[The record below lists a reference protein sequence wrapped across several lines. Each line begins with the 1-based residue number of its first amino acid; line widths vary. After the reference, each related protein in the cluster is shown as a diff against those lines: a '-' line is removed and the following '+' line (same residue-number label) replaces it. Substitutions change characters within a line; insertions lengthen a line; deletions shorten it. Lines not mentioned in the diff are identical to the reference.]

1 MKETKYEGYSAT
13 ETGEVYSFKKKTMRK
28 LAPEYIRSGY
38 IRYKLSVN
46 GVTIRVL
53 AHRLVYETYIGEIPD
68 KLFVNHKD
76 GNKRNNHVD
85 NLELVS
91 NQENVIHA
99 VKNNLIKVGEEHIS
113 AKISD
118 DTLLSMLEEVSKG
131 VTPRSISLKHNV
143 SQSYLYRI
151 LEGTERPNI
160 WDKVKE
166 RGINLKPGEYTP
178 YQLRVS
184 DDLIIKM
191 IREVQAGN
199 TCKSV
204 SLKYGFDGSYMQK
217 IMSKKRRKD
226 IWDKL

>member
-1 MKETKYEGYSAT
+1 MKETKYEGYSIT
-13 ETGEVYSFKKKTMRK
+13 ETGELYSFKKKTMRK

-46 GVTIRVL
+46 GIVIRIL
-53 AHRLVYETYIGEIPD
+53 AHRLVYETYVGEIPD
-68 KLFVNHKD
+68 GLFVNHID
-76 GNKRNNHVD
+76 GDKCNNHVS

-91 NQENVIHA
+91 NRDNVIHA
-99 VKNNLIKVGEEHIS
+99 VKTNLIKVGEEHIS

-118 DTLLSMLEEVSKG
+118 DTLLSMLEEVSNG
-131 VTPRSISLKHNV
+131 ATPRSVSLKHNV
-143 SQSYLYRI
+143 SQGYLYRI

-166 RGINLKPGEYTP
+166 RGINIKPGEYIP
-178 YQLRVS
+178 YQLRVN

-204 SLKYGFDGSYMQK
+204 SLKYGFNGSYMQN